1 MFCYTERT
9 VYRFWTLNV
18 LLLSFSGAKTLTG
31 TFNMFIFLSL
41 LSTWSF
47 IAYTSALLGNSISW
61 LLLELQYS
69 PVCTEG
75 RKKTTHLVFIHS
87 ALPTS
92 CCEDHSSGCQ
102 HSDCLSVDIPAT
114 HLSPSWLLSSVENCK
129 IIGSCGR
136 SGEKPLDQIW
146 RFAAA
151 ASRNTRE
158 KHKVMMGCA
167 SHTPE
172 HCCSESKLIKAS
184 KGDGILK
191 LINTKKHVCATC

>member
-1 MFCYTERT
+1 
-9 VYRFWTLNV
+9 
-18 LLLSFSGAKTLTG
+18 
-31 TFNMFIFLSL
+31 MFIFLSL

-47 IAYTSALLGNSISW
+47 IAETSVLLGNSIFW
-61 LLLELQYS
+61 LLLELRYS
-69 PVCTEG
+69 PVCAEG
-75 RKKTTHLVFIHS
+75 RKNQAHHVFIYS

-102 HSDCLSVDIPAT
+102 HSDCPPVDIPAT

-151 ASRNTRE
+151 ARRTTRE
-158 KHKVMMGCA
+158 KHKVILGCA
-167 SHTPE
+167 SHTPA
-172 HCCSESKLIKAS
+172 HCCFERRQEIKAD
-184 KGDGILK
+184 KPQ
-191 LINTKKHVCATC
+191 NHVCATC